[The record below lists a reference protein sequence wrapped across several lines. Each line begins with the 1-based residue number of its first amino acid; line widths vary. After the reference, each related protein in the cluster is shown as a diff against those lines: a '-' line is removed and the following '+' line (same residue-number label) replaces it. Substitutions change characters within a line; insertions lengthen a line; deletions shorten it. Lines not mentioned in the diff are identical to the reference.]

1 MQPQAVVYQKWVAQD
16 LYKHCLN
23 TCKIFRSVE
32 MMRKNSGFTAF
43 ELATTIAITAIVAAF
58 VMPPYLSWLRDHR
71 LRGATTNV
79 VADIEMAKIK
89 AIRENAFVVILFESD
104 SYTVFVDNG
113 SGGGTAGDWIRN
125 GSEELMRLRTL
136 PGAVRFDLDNLTL
149 AANRV
154 RFNGRGISPDIA
166 GAETIP
172 LVNPRG
178 SKVVS
183 LNRLGHLEM
192 S

>member
-1 MQPQAVVYQKWVAQD
+1 
-16 LYKHCLN
+16 
-23 TCKIFRSVE
+23 

-89 AIRENAFVVILFESD
+89 AIRENAFVVILFESN

-149 AANRV
+149 ADNRV
-154 RFNGRGISPDIA
+154 RFNGRGISPDIT

-178 SKVVS
+178 SKTVG